1 MNPILTVAR
10 KEFTDGLRNRWI
22 VAISSIFA
30 LLAIGLAFFGSA
42 ASGTV
47 GFISLSSTM
56 VSLSSLA
63 VFVIPLIALMLC
75 YDAFVGEQE
84 AGTLLLL
91 LTYPLSKSQLLLGK
105 FVGHGAIMA
114 AATIAG
120 FGSAALALVLFT
132 DQVPAAEIISQF
144 AGFILYAI
152 MLSWSFIGFAFMISA
167 LVDEKSK
174 AAGLAL
180 ITWFLL
186 VLVFDLGLLTALVA
200 GDGLINQELLPYL
213 LWLNP
218 TDLFRLI
225 NLNGLTPNDY
235 AGVLSIA
242 AGADFNLATLIA
254 VMALWIIAPLA
265 IANWLFQR
273 KPL

>member
-1 MNPILTVAR
+1 MNPIVTVAR

-22 VAISSIFA
+22 IAISSIFA
-30 LLAIGLAFFGSA
+30 LLSIGLAFFGSA
-42 ASGTV
+42 ASGTL
-47 GFISLSSTM
+47 GFVSLSSTM

-63 VFVIPLIALMLC
+63 VFIIPLIALMLC
-75 YDAFVGEQE
+75 YDTFVGEQE

-105 FVGHGAIMA
+105 FLGHGAIMA
-114 AATIAG
+114 VATIVG
-120 FGSAALALVLFT
+120 FGSAAAVLCLVS
-132 DQVPAAEIISQF
+132 DQVAASEILSHF
-144 AGFILYAI
+144 ASFILYAI

-180 ITWFLL
+180 IVWFLW
-186 VLVFDLGLLTALVA
+186 VLVFDLALLTALVA
-200 GDGLINQELLPYL
+200 GDGLFSPELLPYL

-242 AGADFNLATLIA
+242 ANAEFSLASLLGIMT
-254 VMALWIIAPLA
+254 LWIITPLA